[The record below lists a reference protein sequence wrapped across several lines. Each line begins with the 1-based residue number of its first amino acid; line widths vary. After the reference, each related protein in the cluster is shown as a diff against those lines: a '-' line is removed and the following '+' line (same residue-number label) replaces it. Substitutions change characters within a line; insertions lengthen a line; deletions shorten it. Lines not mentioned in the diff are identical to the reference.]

1 MRQPAKTQ
9 FARNAEHYARSPVFA
24 QSNDLSVLLR
34 VVDPQ
39 PHWQTLDVA
48 TGGGHTA
55 IACAARA
62 RHVTATDI
70 VPQMLAAAGRLARE
84 RGATNIDFALADAE
98 SLPHP
103 DATFDLVTCRIAPH
117 HFNDPGRAA
126 REMAR
131 VCKPGAWVAVIDGIA
146 PPDRAVADEI
156 NRWEAERDPSHVALL
171 TINGWSALFCAAG
184 LDAAHLST
192 FDLWLD
198 FDEHM
203 RRADVAPHTAAELR
217 RRLLCGSPAMRDW
230 LKVAVKGDTI
240 TFNWPLILIVGRR
253 AAQG

>member
-1 MRQPAKTQ
+1 MRQPAETQ
-9 FARNAEHYARSPVFA
+9 FARNAERYARSPVFA
-24 QSNDLSVLLR
+24 QSDDLSALLR

-55 IACAARA
+55 LACAGRA

-70 VPQMLAAAGRLARE
+70 VPQMLAAARRLACE
-84 RGATNIDFALADAE
+84 HGLTNIDFALADAE

-117 HFNDPGRAA
+117 HFDDPGRAV

-131 VCKPGAWVAVIDGIA
+131 VCKPGALAAVIDGIA

-156 NRWEAERDPSHVALL
+156 NRWEADRDPSHVALL
-171 TINGWSALFCAAG
+171 TVTGWSALFCAAG

-203 RRADVAPHTAAELR
+203 RRADVDTETAAALR
-217 RRLLCGSPAMRDW
+217 RRLLHSSPAMRDW
-230 LKVAVKGDTI
+230 LKVTVEGDTI
-240 TFNWPLILIVGRR
+240 TFNWPLALIVGRK
-253 AAQG
+253 AAAG